1 MANTVRRPR
10 SCEVCGK
17 QYSPTYHQQRTC
29 GRICGSKINAQT
41 LRAGPKSS
49 AVKWRRCAQCSEWY
63 TTRGLKRCGCAA
75 YQPTSGPRAILC
87 RDCQVQFTYIVVT
100 STPDYCSTCRAQRLA
115 DTKRD
120 QRKARKVKQRGVQ
133 TEPVNA
139 RRVYERD
146 QWRCGLCR
154 RKVNQA
160 LSYPH
165 PKSASLDHVV
175 PLAVGGEHS
184 MANTQLAHL
193 DCNRDKRAGG
203 WQQLALIG

>member
-10 SCEVCGK
+10 SCEVCAEH
-17 QYSPTYHQQRTC
+17 YRPTYHEQRTC
-29 GRICGSKINAQT
+29 GRICGSKINART
-41 LRAGPKSS
+41 LRAGPKCSV
-49 AVKWRRCAQCSEWY
+49 VKWRQCVHCEAWY
-63 TTRGLKRCGCAA
+63 TTRGMKRCGCAA
-75 YQPTSGPRAILC
+75 YQPTSGLRTLQC
-87 RDCQVQFTYIVVT
+87 KDCLSPFTYLVVT
-100 STPDYCSTCRAQRLA
+100 RLPDYCATCRDKRLA
-115 DTKRD
+115 ETKRD
-120 QRKARKVKQRGVQ
+120 RRKARKVKQRGAQ

-160 LSYPH
+160 LRYPH
-165 PKSASLDHVV
+165 PKSPSLDHVV

-203 WQQLALIG
+203 WQQLALVG